1 MILNLKHLQRFSF
14 VFFIL
19 FYLFSFIGTVN
30 AQNGL
35 SIKVQPSTIEEK
47 VNPGDILEGNLIVTN
62 EEGGEQTYYIK
73 TVNISGVDDEGTP
86 TFSED
91 ATATDL
97 GLEAASWLKPMKDS
111 ITIGEKQSGTI
122 PYHIEVPEDA
132 SPGTHVAAFFI
143 MRKADNVEKNGAGV
157 GFNVATLVNLRVS
170 GNVIED
176 MLFREFKTDKSFF
189 TEPVVNF
196 ESRIDNA
203 GTIHQRP
210 VGIIVINDMFG
221 NEIGQVGFNVNKGA
235 ILPHQDRVF
244 KAEWKHD
251 GFALGKYTAT
261 ASISFGEN
269 SKRTL
274 TKEVSFWIIPV
285 KEVGIAIGVII
296 FILLIFILTIRS
308 YVKRA
313 LRKAGYSTRSKN
325 KINNNMTFAKRLT
338 KTLLWI
344 ILLLIVLFIGIIVF
358 SA

>member
-1 MILNLKHLQRFSF
+1 MILNLKYLHGVFLIGF
-14 VFFIL
+14 VL
-19 FYLFSFIGTVN
+19 FCTFLSATIVN

-47 VNPGDILEGNLIVTN
+47 VDPGDVLEGNLTVTN

-91 ATATDL
+91 ATETEL

-111 ITIGEKQSGTI
+111 ITIKEKQSGTI
-122 PYHIEVPEDA
+122 PYRIEVPENA
-132 SPGTHVAAFFI
+132 SPGTHVAAFFV

-170 GNVIED
+170 GRVVED
-176 MLFREFKTDKSFF
+176 MLFREFKTDKTFF
-189 TEPVVNF
+189 TRPIVNF

-203 GTIHQRP
+203 GTVHQRP

-221 NEIGQVGFNVNKGA
+221 NEVDQISFNGNKGA
-235 ILPHQDRVF
+235 ILPRQDRVF
-244 KAEWKHD
+244 KVEWKYD
-251 GFALGKYTAT
+251 GFTLGRYTAV

-274 TKEVSFWIIPV
+274 TKEISFWIVPV
-285 KEVGIAIGVII
+285 KEVGIAFGVII
-296 FILLIFILTIRS
+296 FILLVFVFGVRAYI
-308 YVKRA
+308 KRA
-313 LRKAGYSTRSKN
+313 LKKAGYSSDAKN
-325 KINNNMTFAKRLT
+325 KNSNISFAKRLT
-338 KTLLWI
+338 RTLLWV
-344 ILLLIVLFIGIIVF
+344 ILLLVLLFIGIVVF